1 MRSFAIEEAPSLLPT
16 LYVTLLPSVV
26 GPPESKFFLIS
37 SIVSLTN
44 KLILLTVAVLLVL
57 YTNID
62 TNPLL
67 LWCQHNKTIDVECE
81 LNQTRSDIEFCQ
93 FPKVQNICLPS
104 CWNPEERG
112 LYHKIRICGEKQTE
126 HYVRFC
132 LLGFVILSS
141 ALSALAS
148 YHLHKLSDYIQLYK
162 KTQSL
167 LLCIQTRPEVHRSVL
182 FRLSKDDRNEKELE
196 EMLQKSAPR
205 KNQYNPM
212 VNRPNS
218 EGETPLHNST
228 KAGAKKCTEV
238 LLKTGAIPKKNFD
251 NKFPEI
257 GSSLGN
263 QEVVAKMMEVKK
275 RGFLSNQVLTHLKRQ
290 SKVLSS
296 TSEQLIEL
304 LKYEG
309 SGSFFTKQD
318 VTIWEYS
325 VASDGG
331 QQLRPSFAPGRT
343 FVEVQQLNF

>member
-1 MRSFAIEEAPSLLPT
+1 MRSFAIEEAPSPLPT

-67 LWCQHNKTIDVECE
+67 LWCQNNKTIDVERE
-81 LNQTRSDIEFCQ
+81 LNQTKSDIEFCQ
-93 FPKVQNICLPS
+93 FPKVQNISLPS
-104 CWNPEERG
+104 CWNPERG
-112 LYHKIRICGEKQTE
+112 LHHKIRICGEKQTE

-275 RGFLSNQVLTHLKRQ
+275 RGFLSNQVLTHLKMQ
-290 SKVLSS
+290 SRVLSS

-304 LKYEG
+304 LEFEG
-309 SGSFFTKQD
+309 SGNYFTKQD

-325 VASDGG
+325 VASDGS
-331 QQLRPSFAPGRT
+331 QQLRPSFAPERT
-343 FVEVQQLNF
+343 FVEVQRLNF